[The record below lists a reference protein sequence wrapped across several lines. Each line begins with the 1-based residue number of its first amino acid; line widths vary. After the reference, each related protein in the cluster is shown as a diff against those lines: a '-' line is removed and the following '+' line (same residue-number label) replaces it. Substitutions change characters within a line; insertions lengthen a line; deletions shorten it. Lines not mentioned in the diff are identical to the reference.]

1 MTTKHTP
8 GNARAKAF
16 KDLLKQFTLCESIVF
31 DCKDPSLQSGSFEQK
46 CLLDMEPAHREQL
59 DKIDSLL
66 KARARINLRLKI
78 AENMLEKLNRI
89 ND

>member
-1 MTTKHTP
+1 
-8 GNARAKAF
+8 
-16 KDLLKQFTLCESIVF
+16 
-31 DCKDPSLQSGSFEQK
+31 
-46 CLLDMEPAHREQL
+46 MEPAHREQL